1 MVPAGLPVSNL
12 EVNACA
18 PSRRS
23 AASVSIR
30 GKRFSKWM
38 GHHGR
43 LVHAPGQ
50 QIEVPVIGAGTAW
63 SDGEHSQFQSLPDP
77 RHRPQVQANGSIVI
91 DQNTCPRSTGF
102 GSFESNLNRRSPLI
116 LFARGQG
123 SPSFRS
129 AAHNIKSV
137 IWRREVRNS
146 CPNSDTGTKPVGF
159 KTLVAVNCG

>member
-1 MVPAGLPVSNL
+1 MDAWYTRLD
-12 EVNACA
+12 
-18 PSRRS
+18 
-23 AASVSIR
+23 
-30 GKRFSKWM
+30 SK
-38 GHHGR
+38 
-43 LVHAPGQ
+43 L
-50 QIEVPVIGAGTAW
+50 IEVPVLGAGTAW

-123 SPSFRS
+123 LPSFRS

-159 KTLVAVNCG
+159 KTLVAVNCR